1 MVLFSPLSLPNTPI
15 IRDKHYPALDGLRG
29 IAALMVVA
37 HHSAFSYG
45 MTGFFDKAY
54 LRATSLLWVGVDL
67 FFVLS
72 GFLITNILLE
82 TKHSPNYFRT
92 FYARRFLRIFPLY
105 YAFLAVLYFLVPLL
119 GSPLPESL
127 TSVQAWQW
135 TYTSNIYVGF
145 HGWSNQNINH
155 LWSLSIEEQFYLVW
169 PLLVLIL
176 REQNL
181 KEAIVGLLLFLPFIR
196 SVCLSIGLPAYF
208 ITSFTLCRMDGLLLG
223 ALISLMLREGLLEKI
238 RLPQFS
244 RILKR
249 LDWTVTILVAAF
261 IVVYCI
267 LRNDQFLFNA
277 LTWPWYGQCIGFSLV
292 SLPLAYIVFRSIA
305 DGPSRLKRIL
315 EARPLRAVG
324 KYSYA
329 LYLLH
334 APIVFWA
341 GAHFPV
347 PNVLKSLPPQWSFLH
362 SIYIIFVQ
370 FTLSIFAAILSWHI
384 IEKHFLKLKKYFR
397 YRPAPPET
405 VLSGN
410 ASIVIGEA
418 IA

>member
-1 MVLFSPLSLPNTPI
+1 LPNTPT

-29 IAALMVVA
+29 LAALMVVA

-105 YAFLAVLYFLVPLL
+105 YAYLAVLYFLVPLL

-127 TSVQAWQW
+127 TSVQIWQW
-135 TYTSNIYVGF
+135 TYTSNIYIGF
-145 HGWSNQNINH
+145 HGFPDQTINH
-155 LWSLSIEEQFYLVW
+155 LWSLAIEEQFYLVW
-169 PLLVLIL
+169 PLLVLLL
-176 REQNL
+176 RERNL
-181 KEAIVGLLLFLPFIR
+181 KEAIVGLFLFLPFIR
-196 SVCLSIGLPAYF
+196 SVCLSLGLPVYF
-208 ITSFTLCRMDGLLLG
+208 LTSFTLCRMDGLLLG
-223 ALISLMLREGLLEKI
+223 ALISLLLRDGLLEKI

-244 RILKR
+244 RVIQR
-249 LDWTVTILVAAF
+249 LDWTVTILLAAF
-261 IVVYCI
+261 VVLYCI

-277 LTWPWYGQCIGFSLV
+277 LTWPWYGQCIGYSLV

-305 DGPSRLKRIL
+305 HGPNRLKRIL
-315 EARPLRAVG
+315 EVRPLRAVG

-334 APIVFWA
+334 APIIFRG
-341 GAHFPV
+341 GALFQIPD
-347 PNVLKSLPPQWSFLH
+347 VLKSLPPQWSFVT
-362 SIYIIFVQ
+362 SIYIILLQ
-370 FTLSIFAAILSWHI
+370 FTVSILAAMLSWHI
-384 IEKHFLKLKKYFR
+384 LEKHFLKLKKYFR
-397 YRPAPPET
+397 YRPASPET
-405 VLSGN
+405 THSGT
-410 ASIVIGEA
+410 ASILLGEG